1 MGCRV
6 IRWLFP
12 LALGLAVS
20 PPVHSDLRP
29 AAWHS
34 AALPG
39 TGGNNRTFIVPDAAG
54 APRIFVKSNPTSGS
68 ATTKYLTGGPPVWT
82 AGPQGSL
89 AVRGGGVFAPSPSG
103 GGVLVAAHGSS
114 LKAVIIGANGS
125 GTEEVIDN
133 TVATYSAISVALD
146 PSGVPHVGYARGTNL
161 CYARRSGSGTTP
173 WRKADQ
179 VAPLNITIGD
189 TAVLPAS
196 GTDVALYYTLTVATN
211 PAVRYDLY
219 RARPVQIQ
227 NVLFVVHT
235 TSPQVSLEAVVQPKL
250 RGTRVGG
257 FDRVYFIGANGGSTW
272 NLRRLLAGSGTTLQ
286 ALTATVDPRGIHV
299 AKAPDGRERIA
310 WYDATARKLHYLRPS
325 GATDGPPYAVAQP
338 VVGTGSQTSA
348 ELRGFHF
355 DAGGTPYLLYRN
367 GAGSDFI
374 AFPNDAFDLNGNGR
388 PELLD
393 SAFAST
399 TAGLEVLPLV
409 PAIAGIPSSANR
421 FKVRFPTIGDALY
434 NGVGAVQSSA
444 ENLRY
449 AVEYS
454 ENGSTWQSTNGI
466 IAYHVTAN
474 AAGVKTYT
482 AVSEQ
487 TAPGNF
493 PRRFARLVVTRPSYP
508 Y

>member
-1 MGCRV
+1 
-6 IRWLFP
+6 
-12 LALGLAVS
+12 
-20 PPVHSDLRP
+20 
-29 AAWHS
+29 
-34 AALPG
+34 
-39 TGGNNRTFIVPDAAG
+39 
-54 APRIFVKSNPTSGS
+54 
-68 ATTKYLTGGPPVWT
+68 
-82 AGPQGSL
+82 
-89 AVRGGGVFAPSPSG
+89 
-103 GGVLVAAHGSS
+103 
-114 LKAVIIGANGS
+114 
-125 GTEEVIDN
+125 
-133 TVATYSAISVALD
+133 
-146 PSGVPHVGYARGTNL
+146 
-161 CYARRSGSGTTP
+161 
-173 WRKADQ
+173 

-325 GATDGPPYAVAQP
+325 GATDGPPYTAAQP
-338 VVGTGSQTSA
+338 VVGAGTQTNA

-399 TAGLEVLPLV
+399 TAGLEVLPLA
-409 PAIAGIPSSANR
+409 PAIAGIPFSANR
-421 FKVRFPTIGDALY
+421 FKVRFPTIGNALY
-434 NGVGAVQSSA
+434 SGSAVQSSA

-454 ENGSTWQSTNGI
+454 DNGSVWQTTNGI
-466 IAYHVTAN
+466 ISYHVTGD
-474 AAGVKTYT
+474 AAGVKTYV

-487 TAPGNF
+487 TAPGSF

>member
-6 IRWLFP
+6 IRRLFP

-20 PPVHSDLRP
+20 PPALGDLRP

-39 TGGNNRTFIVPDAAG
+39 TGDNNRTFIVPDAAG
-54 APRIFVKSNPTSGS
+54 APRIFVKSNPTTGTGN
-68 ATTKYLTGGPPVWT
+68 ATTKYLSGGPPVWT

-89 AVRGGGVFAPSPSG
+89 AVRGNGVFVPKAG
-103 GGVLVAAHGSS
+103 GGGYLVAAHGSS
-114 LKAVIIGANGS
+114 LKAVVINANGS

-133 TVATYSAISVALD
+133 TAGTTYSAISVALD
-146 PSGVPHVGYARGTNL
+146 PTGAPHVGYVRGNNL
-161 CYARRSGSGTTP
+161 CYARRTGSNA

-179 VAPLNITIGD
+179 VAPLSFAIGD

-196 GTDVALYYTLTVATN
+196 TTDVALYFTLNVSSG
-211 PAVRYDLY
+211 RYDLY

-227 NVLFVVHT
+227 NVLTVVHAN
-235 TSPQVSLEAVVQPKL
+235 SPLVSLEAVVQPPL

-257 FDRVYFIGANGGSTW
+257 FDRVYFIGTNGGSTW
-272 NLRRLLAGSGTTLQ
+272 NLRRLLSGTGSTLQ
-286 ALTATVDPRGIHV
+286 ALTANVDARGIEV

-310 WYDATARKLHYLRPS
+310 WYDATARRLHYLRPS

-338 VVGTGSQTSA
+338 VVGTGIQTNA

-355 DAGGTPYLLYRN
+355 DAGGTPYLLHRN

-399 TAGLEVLPLV
+399 TAGLEVLPLA
-409 PAIAGIPSSANR
+409 PAIEGIPFSANR
-421 FKVRFPTIGDALY
+421 FKVRFPTIGNALSS
-434 NGVGAVQSSA
+434 GSAVQSSA

-454 ENGSTWQSTNGI
+454 DNGSVWQTTNGI
-466 IAYHVTAN
+466 ISYHVTED
-474 AAGVKTYT
+474 AAGVKTYV

-487 TAPGNF
+487 TAPGSF

>member
-1 MGCRV
+1 MGCPVNRSL
-6 IRWLFP
+6 IFLT
-12 LALGLAVS
+12 LGLSVGS
-20 PPVHSDLRP
+20 PVHGDLRP

-54 APRIFVKSNPTSGS
+54 APRIFVKSNPGTGN
-68 ATTKYLTGGPPVWT
+68 ATTKYLSGGPPLWT
-82 AGPQGSL
+82 AGTQGSL
-89 AVRGGGVFAPSPSG
+89 AVRGNGAFVANPGG
-103 GGVLVAAHGSS
+103 GGVLVAAHGTS
-114 LKAVIIGANGS
+114 LKAVIINANGS
-125 GTEEVIDN
+125 GTEEVVDN
-133 TVATYSAISVALD
+133 VSGTYTAISVALD
-146 PSGVPHVGYARGTNL
+146 PTGVPHVGYARGTNL
-161 CYARRSGSGTTP
+161 CYARRSGSGSTP

-179 VAPLNITIGD
+179 MAPLNLTIGD

-196 GTDVALYYTLTVATN
+196 GTDVALYYTLNVSTG
-211 PAVRYDLY
+211 RYDLY
-219 RARPVQIQ
+219 RAKPVQIQ
-227 NVLFVVHT
+227 NFLFVVHN
-235 TSPQVSLEAVVQPKL
+235 TSPQVPMETFVQIPLK
-250 RGTRVGG
+250 GTRVGG
-257 FDRVYFIGANGGSTW
+257 FDRVYFIGTDGGTTW
-272 NLRRLLAGSGTTLQ
+272 NLRRLLAGTGSTLQ
-286 ALTATVDPRGIHV
+286 TLTNTVTPRGIHV

-310 WYDATARKLHYLRPS
+310 WYDATARRLHYLRPS
-325 GATDGPPYAVAQP
+325 GATDGPPYTAAQP
-338 VVGTGSQTSA
+338 VVGTGNQANA

-355 DAGGTPYLLYRN
+355 DAGGTPYLLHRN

-399 TAGLEVLPLV
+399 TAGLEVLPV
-409 PAIAGIPSSANR
+409 APAVAGLPFSANR
-421 FKVRFPTIGDALY
+421 FKVRFPTIGNAFY
-434 NGVGAVQSSA
+434 NGASGVQTSS

-454 ENGSTWQSTNGI
+454 TDGSVWQSTHGI
-466 IAYHVTAN
+466 ISYNVTAD
-474 AAGVKTYT
+474 AGGVKTYT

-487 TAPGNF
+487 TAPGAF